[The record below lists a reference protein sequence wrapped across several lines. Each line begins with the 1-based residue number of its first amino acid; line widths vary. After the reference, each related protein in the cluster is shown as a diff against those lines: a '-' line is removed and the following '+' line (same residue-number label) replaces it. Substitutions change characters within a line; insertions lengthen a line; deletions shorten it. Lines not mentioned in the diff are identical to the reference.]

1 MKKSKIFAVF
11 MAIFLIC
18 SLLFTFTACAFDSD
32 GDDTDNPGNPEN
44 PGNPTPPTTHT
55 HSWATS
61 YSFDG
66 EYHWFSCSGCSER
79 KDKVEHSYTD
89 GLCVCGKEESN
100 PIVQGLQYSLSEDG
114 TFAVCLG
121 FNEGA
126 TTGKVVEIAAEY
138 NGVPV
143 KEIADQAFFREYDI
157 EKVVMP
163 DTIEVIGKYAFQRC
177 EALKEINIS
186 TNTKTIKTCA
196 FSYIAINDVVIPA
209 SVQNIENYAFW
220 GCSNLVNATVNCPKV
235 YAYTFYDCA
244 NLQNVTFGDS
254 VTVIDKNSIY
264 QCPNV
269 DKVYVPSSVESM
281 GDTIAN
287 GIYGTTIYCEAQ
299 SKPDGWS
306 TEWVKSTYYCAV
318 IWDCLN
324 NNKDENGYEYVRVNG
339 IKYSLK
345 DGQANVA
352 LQLKNTSGDLEVV
365 SNIEHKGQTY
375 SVGNINENAFKNC
388 TVLTGIV
395 LPDSLT
401 DIGKNAFYGC
411 SGLKEIVIPNT
422 ITEIKD
428 YAFYKCTALE
438 RLVLQEGLK
447 TIGKSAF
454 YGCEQ
459 LTELTLPD
467 SVTKIVS
474 SPFNNCTSLV
484 LKTTKTTKPSGWD
497 LNWGYGCDMRL
508 YDCNNSTIVNGIGYT
523 IKNNQ
528 AIASAAKKSLSG
540 KLTVESQVNINGANY
555 SVTEIITELCY
566 RNEKI
571 TDVVIPDSVT
581 TIGNNAF
588 YDCIN
593 MKTLV
598 IKNGFIGDYA
608 FDGCESLKSINLE
621 GVSRIGVA
629 SFISCVGLDTIEIP
643 NSVTQIGK
651 NAFNYCFGLSRVK
664 ISASVTTMGEKAIQG
679 ASAVIYCEA
688 KSKPSGWNTAWFN
701 GENVSVVWD
710 CNNNSLDENGYITTV
725 VEGVTYGL
733 KNGTA
738 TVKRHSVNLA
748 GDVVIK
754 DSIEYNSQSYQVTN
768 LSDRAFYQCDK
779 ITSIVIPQGVTT
791 IGDYVFYECSGLTS
805 ASLADSVVNI
815 GRNLF
820 YDCINL
826 KDIRLPS
833 NIKTLADHMF
843 YGCYQIT
850 EFVVPS
856 TVTTIDY
863 WALGGCLYMTK
874 VVIPSTVINISKK
887 IFYNSYDVVIY
898 CEVASKPSGW
908 ENEWDLEFGY
918 NETNKRFRPVVWDY
932 KNNEVANDGKIYA
945 TVDNLRYSL
954 YDGEAV
960 IEKQNRTMTGS
971 VVIPNSVTYKGN
983 TYSVSSM
990 TTGAF
995 GNCNYITALTIQ
1007 EGITVISENAFQNC
1021 TKLAQVNLPKS
1032 LTKMEKYA
1040 FDKITEKVTFNYA
1053 GTKSEWKIVSKGS
1066 NWYPKSY
1073 TVVCT
1078 DGTV

>member
-11 MAIFLIC
+11 MAIFLIG

-32 GDDTDNPGNPEN
+32 GSDTDNPGNPEN
-44 PGNPTPPTTHT
+44 PNPPTTHT

-61 YSFDG
+61 YSIDE
-66 EYHWFSCSGCSER
+66 EYHWFACSGCSEI
-79 KDKVEHSYTD
+79 KDKTEHIYTD
-89 GLCVCGKEESN
+89 GVCVCGKEESN

-114 TFAVCLG
+114 TYAICNG
-121 FNEGA
+121 YNTGA
-126 TTGKVVEIAAEY
+126 KIDRVVEIDAEY

-143 KEIADQAFFREYDI
+143 KEIAVKAFFREQDI
-157 EKVVMP
+157 KKVVMP
-163 DTIEVIGKYAFQRC
+163 DTIEVIGEQAFEEC
-177 EALKEINIS
+177 EGLNEVNISNNTINLGKRAFSFTAIKEI
-186 TNTKTIKTCA
+186 TI
-196 FSYIAINDVVIPA
+196 PQ
-209 SVQNIENYAFW
+209 SVQTIGNFAFW
-220 GCSNLVNATVNCPKV
+220 ECNNLTKATINCPKAYV
-235 YAYTFYDCA
+235 YTFYDCP
-244 NLQNVTFGDS
+244 NLTSVIFGEKVIS
-254 VTVIDKNSIY
+254 IDKNSFYNCANI
-264 QCPNV
+264 
-269 DKVYVPSSVESM
+269 
-281 GDTIAN
+281 DTIYVTN
-287 GIYGTTIYCEAQ
+287 SVQTIVGGLGNKISGATVFCESQ
-299 SKPDGWS
+299 SKPSGWNTS
-306 TEWVKSTYYCAV
+306 WVSASANYI

-352 LQLKNTSGDLEVV
+352 LQLKNTSGGLEVA
-365 SNIEHKGQTY
+365 SNIEHKGQNY
-375 SVGNINENAFKNC
+375 SVVNINENAFKNC

-422 ITEIKD
+422 ILEIKD
-428 YAFYKCTALE
+428 YTFNGCIALE
-438 RLVLQEGLK
+438 KLVLQEGLK

-454 YGCEQ
+454 YGCKQ

-874 VVIPSTVINISKK
+874 VVIPSTVINISKE

-1053 GTKSEWKIVSKGS
+1053 GTKSEWKLVSKGS

>member
-1 MKKSKIFAVF
+1 M
-11 MAIFLIC
+11 
-18 SLLFTFTACAFDSD
+18 
-32 GDDTDNPGNPEN
+32 
-44 PGNPTPPTTHT
+44 
-55 HSWATS
+55 
-61 YSFDG
+61 
-66 EYHWFSCSGCSER
+66 
-79 KDKVEHSYTD
+79 
-89 GLCVCGKEESN
+89 
-100 PIVQGLQYSLSEDG
+100 
-114 TFAVCLG
+114 
-121 FNEGA
+121 
-126 TTGKVVEIAAEY
+126 
-138 NGVPV
+138 
-143 KEIADQAFFREYDI
+143 
-157 EKVVMP
+157 
-163 DTIEVIGKYAFQRC
+163 
-177 EALKEINIS
+177 
-186 TNTKTIKTCA
+186 
-196 FSYIAINDVVIPA
+196 
-209 SVQNIENYAFW
+209 
-220 GCSNLVNATVNCPKV
+220 
-235 YAYTFYDCA
+235 
-244 NLQNVTFGDS
+244 
-254 VTVIDKNSIY
+254 
-264 QCPNV
+264 
-269 DKVYVPSSVESM
+269 
-281 GDTIAN
+281 
-287 GIYGTTIYCEAQ
+287 
-299 SKPDGWS
+299 
-306 TEWVKSTYYCAV
+306 
-318 IWDCLN
+318 
-324 NNKDENGYEYVRVNG
+324 
-339 IKYSLK
+339 
-345 DGQANVA
+345 
-352 LQLKNTSGDLEVV
+352 
-365 SNIEHKGQTY
+365 
-375 SVGNINENAFKNC
+375 
-388 TVLTGIV
+388 
-395 LPDSLT
+395 
-401 DIGKNAFYGC
+401 
-411 SGLKEIVIPNT
+411 
-422 ITEIKD
+422 
-428 YAFYKCTALE
+428 
-438 RLVLQEGLK
+438 
-447 TIGKSAF
+447 
-454 YGCEQ
+454 
-459 LTELTLPD
+459 
-467 SVTKIVS
+467 
-474 SPFNNCTSLV
+474 
-484 LKTTKTTKPSGWD
+484 
-497 LNWGYGCDMRL
+497 
-508 YDCNNSTIVNGIGYT
+508 
-523 IKNNQ
+523 
-528 AIASAAKKSLSG
+528 
-540 KLTVESQVNINGANY
+540 
-555 SVTEIITELCY
+555 
-566 RNEKI
+566 
-571 TDVVIPDSVT
+571 
-581 TIGNNAF
+581 
-588 YDCIN
+588 
-593 MKTLV
+593 
-598 IKNGFIGDYA
+598 
-608 FDGCESLKSINLE
+608 
-621 GVSRIGVA
+621 
-629 SFISCVGLDTIEIP
+629 
-643 NSVTQIGK
+643 
-651 NAFNYCFGLSRVK
+651 
-664 ISASVTTMGEKAIQG
+664 
-679 ASAVIYCEA
+679 
-688 KSKPSGWNTAWFN
+688 
-701 GENVSVVWD
+701 
-710 CNNNSLDENGYITTV
+710 
-725 VEGVTYGL
+725 

-738 TVKRHSVNLA
+738 NVKRHSVNLA

-874 VVIPSTVINISKK
+874 VVIPSTVINISKQ

-1053 GTKSEWKIVSKGS
+1053 GTKSEWKLVSKGS

>member
-11 MAIFLIC
+11 MAIFLIG
-18 SLLFTFTACAFDSD
+18 SLLFAFTACAFDSD
-32 GDDTDNPGNPEN
+32 GSDTDKPGNPEN
-44 PGNPTPPTTHT
+44 PNPPTTHT

-61 YSFDG
+61 YTFDE
-66 EYHWFSCSGCSER
+66 EYHWFTCSGCSEI
-79 KDKVEHSYTD
+79 KDKTEHIYTD
-89 GLCVCGKEESN
+89 GLCVCGKEESI

-114 TFAVCLG
+114 TYAVCLG

-126 TTGKVVEIAAEY
+126 TRDKLVEIADVY

-143 KEIADQAFFREYDI
+143 KEIADKAFFREYDI
-157 EKVVMP
+157 EKIVMP
-163 DTIEVIGKYAFQRC
+163 NTIEVIGEYAFQRC

-196 FSYIAINDVVIPA
+196 FSYIAINELVIPA

-220 GCSNLVNATVNCPKV
+220 ACSNLINATVNCPKV
-235 YAYTFYDCA
+235 YVYTFYNCA

-264 QCPNV
+264 QCPNI
-269 DKVYVPSSVESM
+269 DKLYVPSSVESM

-287 GIYGTTIYCEAQ
+287 GINGTTIYCEAQ
-299 SKPDGWS
+299 SKPVGWS

-352 LQLKNTSGDLEVV
+352 LQLKNTSGDLEVA

-375 SVGNINENAFKNC
+375 SVVNINENAFKNC

-428 YAFYKCTALE
+428 YTFDGCIALE
-438 RLVLQEGLK
+438 KLVLQEGLK
-447 TIGKSAF
+447 TIGKGAF
-454 YGCEQ
+454 YGCKQ
-459 LTELTLPD
+459 LTELTLPE

-540 KLTVESQVNINGANY
+540 KLTVESQANINGANY

-608 FDGCESLKSINLE
+608 FDGCESLKSINLQ
-621 GVSRIGVA
+621 GVNRIGVA

-651 NAFNYCFGLSRVK
+651 DAFNYCFGLSRVK

-754 DSIEYNSQSYQVTN
+754 DSIEYNSQSYQVTS

-779 ITSIVIPQGVTT
+779 MTSIVIPQGVTT
-791 IGDYVFYECSGLTS
+791 IGNYVFYDCTSLIS

-815 GRNLF
+815 GKNLF
-820 YDCINL
+820 YGCSNL

-833 NIKTLADHMF
+833 NIKTLADRMF

-874 VVIPSTVINISKK
+874 VVIPSTVINISKE

-954 YDGEAV
+954 YDGEAI

-1032 LTKMEKYA
+1032 LTKMVKYA

-1053 GTKSEWKIVSKGS
+1053 GTKSEWKLVSKGS